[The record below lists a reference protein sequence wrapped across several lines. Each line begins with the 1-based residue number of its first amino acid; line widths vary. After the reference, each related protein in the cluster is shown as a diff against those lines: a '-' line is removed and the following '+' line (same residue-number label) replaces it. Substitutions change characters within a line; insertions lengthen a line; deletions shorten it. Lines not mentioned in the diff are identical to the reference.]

1 MDRCG
6 VGTCNTVRVQ
16 WNVSN
21 RLGVEEHLLNYRRPG
36 GGYFRNFWVG
46 MRRWDPGTLQPTD
59 QFPEKWYPILD
70 PNVLIYIPYP
80 RGNCMKTI
88 PSQRHIPILP
98 IYGSTPPPGTGA
110 SHLFP

>member
-21 RLGVEEHLLNYRRPG
+21 RLGVEKHLLNYRRW

-46 MRRWDPGTLQPTD
+46 MCRWDPG
-59 QFPEKWYPILD
+59 
-70 PNVLIYIPYP
+70 
-80 RGNCMKTI
+80 NCLKTI
-88 PSQRHIPILP
+88 PSPRHIPILP
-98 IYGSTPPPGTGA
+98 IFGSTPPPPRYRRLSPLSLRKSPQRRGTV
-110 SHLFP
+110 